1 MNVDML
7 IFVKRLNGKVIIL
20 GVQASDTIENIKIK
34 IECKEEIPLNEQI
47 LLFRGVQLNDK
58 DKLSDCS
65 IVKESKLNLLRIKG
79 EQTYFSSRVN
89 LEIQFNCIKDII
101 CGIYVSF

>member
-1 MNVDML
+1 MYVRMLSFYLMNVNML
-7 IFVKRLNGKVIIL
+7 IFMKRLNGKIIIL
-20 GVQASDTIENIKIK
+20 GVQASDMIENVKIK
-34 IECKEEIPLNEQI
+34 IEWKEEIPLNEQI

-58 DKLSDCS
+58 HKLSDCS

-89 LEIQFNCIKDII
+89 LEISI
-101 CGIYVSF
+101 